1 MIVIIDYGMGNLR
14 SVENSLKK
22 LGIKYKIS
30 GEKEDIYEADGLILP
45 GVGAFRDAMEN
56 LQKRRLIIPIREKVK
71 EGYPFLGICL
81 GMQMLY
87 EAGYEGERS
96 EGLGFLQGS
105 IKLMEPK
112 EDVKIPHIGWNRLE
126 IKRNHKI
133 LKDLSKEAYVY
144 FVHSYMAVGTK
155 QDEVIAEAEYG
166 KINIPALVGRD
177 NIIGAQFHPEKRE
190 EEGLKILRSF
200 GEMIK

>member
-1 MIVIIDYGMGNLR
+1 
-14 SVENSLKK
+14 
-22 LGIKYKIS
+22 
-30 GEKEDIYEADGLILP
+30 
-45 GVGAFRDAMEN
+45 
-56 LQKRRLIIPIREKVK
+56 
-71 EGYPFLGICL
+71 
-81 GMQMLY
+81 
-87 EAGYEGERS
+87 
-96 EGLGFLQGS
+96 
-105 IKLMEPK
+105 MEPK
-112 EDVKIPHIGWNRLE
+112 EEVKIPHIGWNILE

-177 NIIGAQFHPEKRE
+177 NIIGAQFHPEKSG

>member
-1 MIVIIDYGMGNLR
+1 
-14 SVENSLKK
+14 
-22 LGIKYKIS
+22 
-30 GEKEDIYEADGLILP
+30 
-45 GVGAFRDAMEN
+45 
-56 LQKRRLIIPIREKVK
+56 
-71 EGYPFLGICL
+71 
-81 GMQMLY
+81 MLY

-96 EGLGFLQGS
+96 EGLGFY
-105 IKLMEPK
+105 K
-112 EDVKIPHIGWNRLE
+112 EVLSLWNLKKMLNTHIGWNRLE

-177 NIIGAQFHPEKRE
+177 NIIEH
-190 EEGLKILRSF
+190 SF
-200 GEMIK
+200 TRKKW

>member
-1 MIVIIDYGMGNLR
+1 
-14 SVENSLKK
+14 
-22 LGIKYKIS
+22 
-30 GEKEDIYEADGLILP
+30 
-45 GVGAFRDAMEN
+45 
-56 LQKRRLIIPIREKVK
+56 
-71 EGYPFLGICL
+71 
-81 GMQMLY
+81 MLY

-96 EGLGFLQGS
+96 EGIGFLQGR

-155 QDEVIAEAEYG
+155 QDEVIAETEYG

-177 NIIGAQFHPEKRE
+177 NIIGAQFHPEKSG